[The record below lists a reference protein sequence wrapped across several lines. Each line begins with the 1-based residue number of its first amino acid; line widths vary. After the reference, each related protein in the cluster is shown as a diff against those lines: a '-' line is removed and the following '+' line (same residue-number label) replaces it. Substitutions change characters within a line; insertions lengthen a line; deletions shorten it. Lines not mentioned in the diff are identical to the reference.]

1 MNAICVRIAN
11 AIRDYAQNLR
21 LFSRNVR
28 LYLSGSFLVG
38 LTFAAYML
46 LLNLY
51 LREQGSPESFI
62 GTILSAGAVGTSVIC
77 IPAALLLRRIRL
89 KRILLGSI
97 LVYCTSIVLLSHLPV
112 GHFLV
117 VISFFAG
124 VAVTFYRVAAAPF
137 FMRNTTPRERTFV
150 FSASFGVSL
159 IASMLGSLLF
169 GWLVPQLAGLSGG
182 MISAYQWTF
191 LIGAA
196 LGLLA
201 LIPFGLIRAADPSED
216 NGRADFSFTLLKQ
229 RLGLYLKL
237 IVPYFVVGTG
247 AGLIIPFL
255 NLYFRDRFGQPPDK
269 IGLFYFLVHGT
280 MLLGIMAGPV
290 LSRRFG
296 MVRTIVW
303 TQLLSIPFMIVL
315 AYTYSL
321 PLAFFAFLIRGALM
335 NLGQPIGSNFSME
348 LVEKHEHALV
358 NALMMLGWNSSW
370 MVSAVI
376 GGSLI
381 ERHGYTLPLMI
392 TVGLYILSSILYYF
406 FFGNTEHRTH
416 SGYSILPHGEGTR

>member
-1 MNAICVRIAN
+1 MASLRTRIAD
-11 AIRDYAQNLR
+11 AIRDYARNIR

-28 LYLSGSFLVG
+28 LYLFGSFLVG

-62 GTILSAGAVGTSVIC
+62 GTILSAGAVGTTVIC
-77 IPAALLLRRIRL
+77 IPAAFLLRRIRL
-89 KRILLGSI
+89 KRILLSSI
-97 LVYCTSIVLLSHLPV
+97 LVYCVSIVFLSHLPV
-112 GHFLV
+112 TYFLV

-124 VAVTFYRVAAAPF
+124 VAITFYRVAAAPF
-137 FMRNTTPRERTFV
+137 FMRNTTTRERTYV

-159 IASMLGSLLF
+159 MASMLGSLLF
-169 GWLVPQLAGLSGG
+169 GWLVPQLEKITAS
-182 MISAYQWTF
+182 MITAYQWTF
-191 LIGAA
+191 LVGVG
-196 LGLLA
+196 LGLLS
-201 LIPFGLIRAADPSED
+201 LIPFALIKAADPSEEND
-216 NGRADFSFTLLKQ
+216 RADFSLTLIRR

-237 IVPYFVVGTG
+237 IIPYFVVGTG

-280 MLLGIMAGPV
+280 MLLGIMAGPI

-303 TQLLSIPFMIVL
+303 TQLLSIPFMVIL
-315 AYTYSL
+315 AYTNSL
-321 PLAFFAFLIRGALM
+321 PLAFLAFLVRGALM

-358 NALMMLGWNSSW
+358 NALMMLGWTSSW
-370 MVSAVI
+370 MFSAII
-376 GGSLI
+376 GGNLI

-392 TVGLYILSSILYYF
+392 TVVLYIVSSILYYL
-406 FFGNTEHRTH
+406 FFGHSEHRTH
-416 SGYSILPHGEGTR
+416 SGYVIEPHGVRER